1 MHGKQGGVMSGNYP
15 HRAALCVVCIIGLM
29 TALPA
34 SAQQSS
40 PSQNGAVHV
49 AATIDFMNQ
58 YMFRGV
64 RQNSTG
70 MAMWPAVDVGVNVH
84 SGDGKLKAV
93 RVGGAFLSSLHTGD
107 TGRQG
112 PTGKLWYESRMSG
125 SVGLRFAGGGV
136 LDATY
141 AVFTSPNEMFTTVK
155 EIAVR
160 AALEGRPAFG
170 VQLDP
175 YALVAVEMDA
185 GPGDGQLDGGLH
197 AGRYLE
203 IGIAPRFV
211 AGRVALSVPVTTG
224 LSIGDYYELAM
235 DDRTFGFV
243 TVGGV
248 VSVPLRRSGTGLSLR
263 GGVHYHAL
271 GAATKFFNGGD
282 RSAVVGS
289 IGLAVSR

>member
-1 MHGKQGGVMSGNYP
+1 MSANYTQWP
-15 HRAALCVVCIIGLM
+15 AALCIVGVLGLM
-29 TALPA
+29 AAAPA
-34 SAQQSS
+34 SAQQFS
-40 PSQNGAVHV
+40 PSETGAVDV
-49 AATIDFMNQ
+49 AATVDFMNQ
-58 YMFRGV
+58 YIFRGV
-64 RQNSTG
+64 RQNWTG
-70 MAMWPAVDVGVNVH
+70 MAMWPAVEVGVNVH
-84 SGDGKLKAV
+84 SGEGALRAI
-93 RVGGAFLSSLHTGD
+93 RVGAGFLNSLHTGD
-107 TGRQG
+107 TGRRG

-125 SVGLRFAGGGV
+125 SVGLRFAGGAALG
-136 LDATY
+136 ATY
-141 AVFTSPNEMFTTVK
+141 TAFTSPNEMFTTVK

-160 AALEGRPAFG
+160 AALEGRAAFG
-170 VQLDP
+170 VPLDP
-175 YALVAVEMDA
+175 YALVAFEVDA

-248 VSVPLRRSGTGLSLR
+248 ASVPLRRGLGARWRLR

-271 GAATKFFNGGD
+271 GAATKVFNGGD
-282 RSAVVGS
+282 RSAVVAS
-289 IGLAVSR
+289 IGLAVSH